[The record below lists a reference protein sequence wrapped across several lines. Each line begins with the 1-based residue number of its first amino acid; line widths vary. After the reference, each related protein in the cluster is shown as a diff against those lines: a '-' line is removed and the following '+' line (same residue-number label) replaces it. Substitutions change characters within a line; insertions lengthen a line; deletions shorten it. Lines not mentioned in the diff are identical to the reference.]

1 MRNPLAS
8 FLFASLLVP
17 AVVFA
22 APPAKVTNGNNDGAG
37 SLRAALSSGA
47 TKIVI
52 KPSVSTIVVTETL
65 EYTGMAPLSI
75 HGTGQTIDGSGL
87 TDNSA
92 PILEV
97 TDGAD
102 LSIRNVTF
110 DAGGGN
116 ANGPYNR
123 ENQGGG
129 KGIFVDVPFERTGV
143 VSLDLTN
150 VTVMGTGNH
159 GVHVSDCTLGDDC
172 GGGSGGGGNGST
184 ASIDIRLVDVLIID
198 NGNGKQDADGFRVDD
213 RGDGSITFFA
223 TNSAFVDNGADGIEL
238 DEGNNGDVVIHV
250 SNSIF
255 DFNGEYC
262 VIGPFDPKDFDDPC
276 NDDGEPDVDDAFDI
290 DEAGDGSVVGRVVGL
305 TVVNNFDEGLDFDE
319 EGAGGF
325 DLDVVNIYAE
335 NNADESVKSSEED
348 DGNTLARLRSVI
360 TDGDLEFEE
369 EGVGIVDVT
378 INGSYVGDDMKLAA
392 ENVGPD
398 TTGGFYKA
406 RGTTVDD
413 ELDIEGDI
421 EVL

>member
-1 MRNPLAS
+1 MRKSLAS
-8 FLFASLLVP
+8 SLLVALLVP
-17 AVVFA
+17 AVAFA
-22 APPAKVTNGNNDGAG
+22 ALPVKVTNGNNDGAG
-37 SLRAALSSGA
+37 SLRAALVSGA

-52 KPSVSTIVVTETL
+52 KPSVTTIVVTETL
-65 EYTGMAPLSI
+65 EYTGTAPLSI
-75 HGTGQTIDGSGL
+75 NGTGQTIDGSGL
-87 TDNSA
+87 TNNSA

-97 TDGAD
+97 TNGAD
-102 LSIRNVTF
+102 LSIRNLTF

-116 ANGPYNR
+116 ASGPYTR

-184 ASIDIRLVDVLIID
+184 ASIDVRLVDVVIID
-198 NGNGKQDADGFRVDD
+198 NGNGKQDADGLRVDD

-223 TNSAFVDNGADGIEL
+223 SNSAFIDNGADGIEL
-238 DEGNNGDVVIHV
+238 DEGNNGDVVFHV

-262 VIGPFDPKDFDDPC
+262 VIGPFDPQDFDDPC
-276 NDDGEPDVDDAFDI
+276 NDDGDPDVDDAFDV
-290 DEAGDGSVVGRVVGL
+290 DEAGDGSVIGRVVDL
-305 TVVNNFDEGLDFDE
+305 TVTNNFDEGLDFDE

-325 DLDVVNIYAE
+325 DLDVVNLYAE
-335 NNADESVKSSEED
+335 NNADESVKASEEN
-348 DGNTLARLRSVI
+348 DGNTVARLRSVT

-392 ENVGPD
+392 ENAGPD
-398 TTGGFYKA
+398 TTGGFYKS
-406 RGTTVDD
+406 RGTTVVDD
-413 ELDIEGDI
+413 LDIEGDI
-421 EVL
+421 EIL

>member
-1 MRNPLAS
+1 MRATLAS
-8 FLFASLLVP
+8 SLLVSLLVP
-17 AVVFA
+17 ALAFT
-22 APPAKVTNGNNDGAG
+22 APSANVTNGNNDGAG
-37 SLRAALSSGA
+37 SLRAALASGA
-47 TKIVI
+47 TKIFI
-52 KPSVSTIVVTETL
+52 NPSVSTIVVTETL
-65 EYTGMAPLSI
+65 EYTGTAPLSI
-75 HGTGQTIDGSGL
+75 SGTGQTIDGSGL

-92 PILEV
+92 PIFEV

-102 LSIRNVTF
+102 LSISKLTF

-116 ANGPYNR
+116 ASGPYSR

-150 VTVMGTGNH
+150 VTVVGTGNH

-184 ASIDIRLVDVLIID
+184 ASIDVRLVDVVIID

-223 TNSAFVDNGADGIEL
+223 TNSAFIDNGADGIEL
-238 DEGNNGDVVIHV
+238 DEGNNGDVVFHV
-250 SNSIF
+250 SNTIL

-262 VIGPFDPKDFDDPC
+262 LIGDFVAGDDC
-276 NDDGEPDVDDAFDI
+276 DDDGDPDVDDAFDV
-290 DEAGDGSVVGRVVGL
+290 DEAGDGSVIGRVVSL
-305 TVVNNFDEGLDFDE
+305 TVINNFDEGLDFDE
-319 EGAGGF
+319 EGPGGF
-325 DLDVVNIYAE
+325 DLDVVNVYAE
-335 NNADESVKSSEED
+335 NNADESVKASEED
-348 DGNTLARLRSVI
+348 DGNTVVRLRNVT

-369 EGVGIVDVT
+369 EGVGIVDVV

-392 ENVGPD
+392 ENAAPD

-406 RGTTVDD
+406 RGTTVVDD
-413 ELDIEGDI
+413 LDIEGNIDI
-421 EVL
+421 L

>member
-1 MRNPLAS
+1 MRSTLAS
-8 FLFASLLVP
+8 SLLVSLLVP
-17 AVVFA
+17 ALAFT
-22 APPAKVTNGNNDGAG
+22 APSAKVTNGNNDGAG
-37 SLRAALSSGA
+37 SLRAALASGA
-47 TKIVI
+47 TKIFI
-52 KPSVSTIVVTETL
+52 NPSVSTIVVTETL
-65 EYTGMAPLSI
+65 EYTGTTPLSI
-75 HGTGQTIDGSGL
+75 SGTGQTIDGSGL

-92 PILEV
+92 PIFAV

-102 LSIRNVTF
+102 LSISKLTF

-116 ANGPYNR
+116 ASGPYSR

-184 ASIDIRLVDVLIID
+184 ASIDVRLVDVVIID

-223 TNSAFVDNGADGIEL
+223 TNSAFIDNGADGIEL
-238 DEGNNGDVVIHV
+238 DEGNNGDVVFHV
-250 SNSIF
+250 SNTIF

-262 VIGPFDPKDFDDPC
+262 LIGDFVPGDDC
-276 NDDGEPDVDDAFDI
+276 DDDGDPDVDDAFDV
-290 DEAGDGSVVGRVVGL
+290 DEAGDGSVIGRVVNL
-305 TVVNNFDEGLDFDE
+305 TVINNFDEGLDFDE
-319 EGAGGF
+319 EGPGGF
-325 DLDVVNIYAE
+325 DLDVVNVYAE
-335 NNADESVKSSEED
+335 NNADESVKASEED
-348 DGNTLARLRSVI
+348 DGNTVVHLRNVT

-369 EGVGIVDVT
+369 EGVGIIDVA

-392 ENVGPD
+392 ENTGPD

-406 RGTTVDD
+406 RGTTVVDN
-413 ELDIEGDI
+413 LDIEGDI
-421 EVL
+421 EIL